1 MTALWCVVLALG
13 ANAYEGTFQS
23 AADAYAKADYAT
35 AIERYEQLID
45 ENVHQPAV
53 FYNLGN
59 AYYRNGR
66 LAAAIANYERALALN
81 PSLDGARE
89 NLEQAVRRTERQLGR
104 PLPSQWEQSLL
115 FWHYGLGRKQTCIL
129 AGLFWIAFWSVLGF
143 RQWRPAR
150 YTRLAAVFL
159 FVFAA
164 SFGASAWV
172 KLHPVPLA
180 VADRDKTP
188 VHYGT
193 DDTATVRFELNAGD
207 RVLVDKRLNGW
218 SRVTT
223 VDGQRGWT
231 HDDTLVF
238 VGPPYE
244 HPPKGTPV
252 PEAQL

>member
-13 ANAYEGTFQS
+13 ANAYEDTFRS
-23 AADAYAKADYAT
+23 AVDAYAKADYVT

-45 ENVHQPAV
+45 ENVHQPEV

-59 AYYRNGR
+59 AYYRSGHIS
-66 LAAAIANYERALALN
+66 AAIANYERALALN
-81 PSLDGARE
+81 PHLEGARE
-89 NLEQAVRRTERQLGR
+89 NLDQAVRRTERQLGR

-115 FWHYGLGRKQTCIL
+115 FWHYGLGREQTCFL
-129 AGLFWIAFWSVLGF
+129 AVFFWIAFWIVLGF
-143 RQWRPAR
+143 RQWRIVP
-150 YTRLAAVFL
+150 YTRLASVLL
-159 FVFAA
+159 FVFAVA
-164 SFGASAWV
+164 FGGSAWV
-172 KLHPVPLA
+172 KFHPVPLA
-180 VADRDKTP
+180 VALQDKTP

-193 DDTATVRFELNAGD
+193 LDSETVRFELNAGD

-231 HDDTLVF
+231 HDEALIF

-244 HPPKGTPV
+244 RPPQGTPV
-252 PEAQL
+252 SKATS